1 METTDFKNQLDRI
14 EAAALSQK
22 NVLTFDEAALYI
34 GISKSD
40 LYKKT
45 SNRTIPHYKPRGKM
59 IYFDRAELEA
69 WLLQNR
75 VATTDEIEAQAQTY
89 IATTKSNRRAAR

>member
-1 METTDFKNQLDRI
+1 MEALEFQKQLDRI

-22 NVLTFDEAALYI
+22 NVLTVEEAARYM

-45 SNRTIPHYKPRGKM
+45 SNRTIPHFKPRQKM
-59 IYFDRAELEA
+59 IYFDRVQLENYLKQNPVQTTDELEA
-69 WLLQNR
+69 KASTYTLLNKKGGR
-75 VATTDEIEAQAQTY
+75 
-89 IATTKSNRRAAR
+89 K